1 MPIPDFQT
9 AMRPLLE
16 FAKDGAEHS
25 FRDALDALAVVFG
38 VTEEERRMQIPSGR
52 AFLFT
57 NRIGWAKTHLRMAG
71 LIENRSRGVFRI
83 TKRGLQVLAEHPERV
98 DMKVLNA
105 QPGYERSRTASDTF
119 KQGNSKKIAAKNPA
133 APDAGVIEETRTPEE
148 IMSAAY
154 QQIREALA
162 EDLLERM
169 KRASPE
175 FFEKLVVELLLKMGY
190 GGTLKDAG
198 KAIGKSGDEG
208 IDGVIKEDRLGLD
221 TIYIQA
227 KRWDSTVGRPEIQK
241 FAGAL
246 QGMRAKKGVFITTGS
261 FSSEARAYAERIDA
275 RIVLLG
281 GEEVAWLMIDFG
293 LGVSEVATYQVKRV
307 DSDYFDEE

>member
-1 MPIPDFQT
+1 
-9 AMRPLLE
+9 MRPLLDL
-16 FAKDGAEHS
+16 AKDGADHT
-25 FRDALDALAVVFG
+25 FRDALDTLANVFG
-38 VTEEERRMQIPSGR
+38 VTEEERRVQIPSGR

-71 LIENRSRGVFRI
+71 LIENRARGVFRI
-83 TKRGLQVLAEHPERV
+83 TKRGSQVLKENPDRI
-98 DMKVLNA
+98 DMKVLA
-105 QPGYERSRTASDTF
+105 EQPGYERSRVVSETA
-119 KQGNSKKIAAKNPA
+119 KVGEGKKGAAAKLS
-133 APDAGVIEETRTPEE
+133 EQEMRTPEE
-148 IMSAAY
+148 IMGAAY

-169 KRASPE
+169 KSASPS

-190 GGTLKDAG
+190 GGSIKDAG

-227 KRWDSTVGRPEIQK
+227 KRWDQTVGRPEIQK

-261 FSSEARAYAERIDA
+261 FSAEARAYAERIDA

-307 DSDYFDEE
+307 DSDYFAEE